1 MKKIILASLFIL
13 FLGINSQAQN
23 NIIVQQSNS
32 ATTETSTDENAYY
45 LNGISSKE
53 DVGGVEYSFYESTNG
68 IMLSLTNYHNCTVTV
83 LLDFIWNGWGSEQ
96 YLSDGVKSYVLR
108 ANETKEIKVGMNS
121 RPDTIPG
128 HAKIRGMIVR
138 KLQ

>member
-1 MKKIILASLFIL
+1 MKKIIFASLFLL

-53 DVGGVEYSFYESTNG
+53 DVGGVEYTISYSYSDKQTF
-68 IMLSLTNYHNCTVTV
+68 LKLTNYHNCTVSV
-83 LLDFIWNGWGSEQ
+83 LIDFSYGGWIDEQ
-96 YLSDGVKSYVLR
+96 VLSSGVKSYVLR
-108 ANETKEIKVGMNS
+108 ASETKSILVGYGSSSQSKSTIK
-121 RPDTIPG
+121 
-128 HAKIRGMIVR
+128 GMIVR

>member
-1 MKKIILASLFIL
+1 MKKIIFASLFLL

-32 ATTETSTDENAYY
+32 ATTETTTDENAYY

-53 DVGGVEYSFYESTNG
+53 DVGGVEYTFDYSGVSQKTY
-68 IMLSLTNYHNCTVTV
+68 LKLTNYHNCTVTV
-83 LLDFIWNGWGSEQ
+83 LIDFLYGGWQKDKILNS
-96 YLSDGVKSYVLR
+96 GVKSYVLR
-108 ANETKEIKVGMNS
+108 ANETKTISVSYGNSLGDNKIK
-121 RPDTIPG
+121 
-128 HAKIRGMIVR
+128 GMIVR

>member
-1 MKKIILASLFIL
+1 MKKIIFASLFLL

-53 DVGGVEYSFYESTNG
+53 DVGGVEYSFYETSDHK
-68 IMLSLTNYHNCTVTV
+68 IKLSLTNYHNCTVTV
-83 LLDFIWNGWGSEQ
+83 LFDFEWHSYHSYQEREM
-96 YLSDGVKSYVLR
+96 SDGVKSYVLR
-108 ANETKEIKVGMNS
+108 ANETKNITVGNYYIPCARIK
-121 RPDTIPG
+121 
-128 HAKIRGMIVR
+128 GMIVR